1 MWRQVH
7 TCLLFDMIARVMPR
21 SLLCIVWDGVL
32 FPVSLRSQRDPIF
45 TEWWECLPFFCALKR
60 SGVNCIGAFDWTNCI
75 QSSSY
80 ISKHWSNPCVLDLV
94 QRSIRIRPPENLI
107 SSTFIDESVP
117 CYCRRVRARTPILNM
132 SVWLLSTLWLCNLQF
147 LFAMSFKTSYYWN
160 PGFMNGR
167 RMGRRSSRIMY
178 IWKMASLLYLRLFT
192 ICGNPLKVSYC
203 WTNRLIRHFEL
214 YDGTCMNGSSLVG
227 NTD

>member
-7 TCLLFDMIARVMPR
+7 TCLLFDMIERVMPR

-45 TEWWECLPFFCALKR
+45 TEWWECLTRFCALKR
-60 SGVNCIGAFDWTNCI
+60 SRVNCIGAFDWRNCI

-117 CYCRRVRARTPILNM
+117 CYCWRVRARTPILNM
-132 SVWLLSTLWLCNLQF
+132 SVCCYQPCDCVIY
-147 LFAMSFKTSYYWN
+147 SF
-160 PGFMNGR
+160 
-167 RMGRRSSRIMY
+167 
-178 IWKMASLLYLRLFT
+178 SLLWVLRLLIIGIQVLWMEEGWEEEAAVLCTYGRWSAFC
-192 ICGNPLKVSYC
+192 ICGSLRYLGIPWRWATAEQIDWFVISSCTTGHAWTVRPL
-203 WTNRLIRHFEL
+203 
-214 YDGTCMNGSSLVG
+214 
-227 NTD
+227 